1 VSRTLRFV
9 LDPPLDVC
17 GITREN
23 HGCVDLECELEGPE
37 CYEWFVNFVKDR
49 LVMAERWEDGQ
60 EG

>member
-1 VSRTLRFV
+1 V

-23 HGCVDLECELEGPE
+23 HGYVDLECEFEGRE

-49 LVMAERWEDGQ
+49 LAMAERWEDGQ

>member
-1 VSRTLRFV
+1 MSRTLHFV

-23 HGCVDLECELEGPE
+23 HGYVDLECEFEGRE

-49 LVMAERWEDGQ
+49 LAMAERWEDGQ